1 MTTGDDEFDAQLAE
15 SGDDRAGVDEV
26 DLYTDDDDLT
36 DDADDLDSDSDDDSD
51 EYDDDEDDDED
62 DEGEDDEDEGDDYPD
77 DATEDDVDLIAALY
91 HEDGV
96 PRAVALQA
104 DMANDLDALIEELRR
119 VPGDG
124 GAVGIVSIA
133 SEFFVMVRVRGQKV
147 QVLLSDIV
155 AAGDWPIARDVVDYL
170 GLDVPSDDDDSE
182 AVGDIDLF
190 TDVGLS
196 EMELES
202 MCDDLD
208 SEPLDIIETVV
219 EKLGFSGPYDRVAA
233 SFDL

>member
-1 MTTGDDEFDAQLAE
+1 MPTGDDEFDAQLAD

-26 DLYTDDDDLT
+26 DLYTDDDDDGV
-36 DDADDLDSDSDDDSD
+36 DDVDDLDSDEDDDPDS
-51 EYDDDEDDDED
+51 EDDDEY
-62 DEGEDDEDEGDDYPD
+62 DEDDYPD
-77 DATEDDVDLIAALY
+77 DATEEDVDLVAALY

-96 PRAVALQA
+96 PRAVALPA
-104 DMANDLDALIEELRR
+104 DMANDLDALIDELRR

-147 QVLLSDIV
+147 QVLLSDAV

-170 GLDVPSDDDDSE
+170 GLEVPADDDDPE
-182 AVGDIDLF
+182 AVGDLDVF

>member
-1 MTTGDDEFDAQLAE
+1 MPTGDDEFDAQLAD

-26 DLYTDDDDLT
+26 DLYTDDDD
-36 DDADDLDSDSDDDSD
+36 DDVDDVDDLDSDEDDDPDS
-51 EYDDDEDDDED
+51 EDDDEY
-62 DEGEDDEDEGDDYPD
+62 DEDDYPD
-77 DATEDDVDLIAALY
+77 DAGEEDVDLVAALY

-96 PRAVALQA
+96 PRAVALPA
-104 DMANDLDALIEELRR
+104 DMANDLDALIDELRR

-147 QVLLSDIV
+147 QVLLSDAV

-170 GLDVPSDDDDSE
+170 GLEVPADDDDPE
-182 AVGDIDLF
+182 AVGDLDVF

-208 SEPLDIIETVV
+208 SEPLDIIETIV